1 MFTKNLIL
9 NWILD
14 KRQSPKMEIERES
27 KKMYNFKV
35 YFMRVNMVTEQ
46 IKKIKNTS
54 DHLNEKI

>member
-1 MFTKNLIL
+1 
-9 NWILD
+9 
-14 KRQSPKMEIERES
+14 MEIERES

-46 IKKIKNTS
+46 NKKIKNTS